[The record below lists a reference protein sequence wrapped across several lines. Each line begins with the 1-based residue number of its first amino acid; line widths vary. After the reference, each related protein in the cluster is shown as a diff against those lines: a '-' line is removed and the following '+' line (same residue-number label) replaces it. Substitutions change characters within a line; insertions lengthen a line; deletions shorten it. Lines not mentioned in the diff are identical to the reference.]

1 MGGVVESVKDF
12 GQGAI
17 DVARGAGG
25 VVVDVVK
32 GDSTKD
38 SLAKLGGGTSGLINS
53 QFELAMGGKDG
64 AALLNKYSGGK
75 LDQITSA
82 NNTVGNLIQGKSVTK
97 NIKDVASLGLQAA
110 GTYVGQA
117 GLNVGGQDLTGFAQN
132 ILGGLNARLGEGGS
146 SGGASPNPV
155 NYVNP
160 SQASY
165 NGSVATVNYLPYIL
179 IGAVVL
185 VGAIVLLKKK
195 K

>member
-12 GQGAI
+12 GQSAI
-17 DVARGAGG
+17 DVGRGAVGFVG
-25 VVVDVVK
+25 DVAS

-38 SLAKLGGGTSGLINS
+38 SLAKIGGGTSGLINS

-75 LDQITSA
+75 LDTITSA

-97 NIKDVASLGLQAA
+97 NIKDAASLGLQAA

-117 GLNVGGQDLTGFAQN
+117 GLNVGGQDLSGFAQN
-132 ILGGLNARLGEGGS
+132 ILGGLNAKLNEGS
-146 SGGASPNPV
+146 SGGSSPNPA
-155 NYVNP
+155 NYSNP
-160 SQASY
+160 QQASY
-165 NGSVATVNYLPYIL
+165 NGAVAGTNYLPYIL
-179 IGAVVL
+179 IGAVVI